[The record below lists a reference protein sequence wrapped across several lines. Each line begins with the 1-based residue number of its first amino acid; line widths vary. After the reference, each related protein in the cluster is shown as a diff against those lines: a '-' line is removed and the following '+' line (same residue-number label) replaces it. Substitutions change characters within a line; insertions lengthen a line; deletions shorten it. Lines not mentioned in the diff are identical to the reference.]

1 MKMTMLNRDVKAIEN
16 GMKKFNT
23 DERGLLQIVNGWID
37 NNKQDEGKPRFEDL
51 LHFKSCIELYIQWHE

>member
-51 LHFKSCIELYIQWHE
+51 LHF